1 MTKKNTI
8 EIKRGDFLVL
18 RNSLNEA
25 IWKIAATM
33 KKRIDGRWN
42 NGDFKLIYSLAKGT
56 QDIIFENDFTVCVAG
71 VVKQ

>member
-33 KKRIDGRWN
+33 KKRIDGR
-42 NGDFKLIYSLAKGT
+42 
-56 QDIIFENDFTVCVAG
+56 
-71 VVKQ
+71 

>member
-8 EIKRGDFLVL
+8 EIKGGDFLVL

-33 KKRIDGRWN
+33 KKRIDGR
-42 NGDFKLIYSLAKGT
+42 
-56 QDIIFENDFTVCVAG
+56 
-71 VVKQ
+71 